1 MVDIMVGVVTP
12 LQNNQSR
19 NGGGQPQTFE
29 KKRAKERRKNKMDRR
44 QGVRDGVWVT
54 LSDSPER
61 RRRPD
66 RRKTGY

>member
-19 NGGGQPQTFE
+19 NGGRQPQTFA
-29 KKRAKERRKNKMDRR
+29 KKKLRERRKNKTDRR
-44 QGVRDGVWVT
+44 QSARDGVWVT
-54 LSDSPER
+54 LSGCPER
-61 RRRPD
+61 RQRPD